1 MKEKDMKMDRISD
14 MATAV
19 FFAKQ
24 GQLFDEPVAETEE
37 EAREFLEDCL
47 AVVVPSIAH
56 VRKYLDESGMD
67 VTGLTT
73 RRRSSRCRT
82 EPFSSWRDK
91 ACMHMM

>member
-1 MKEKDMKMDRISD
+1 MKEKEMKMDRISD

-47 AVVVPSIAH
+47 AVVVPSIAQ

-67 VTGLTT
+67 VMGLTDEEVADAAEVFARPDGT
-73 RRRSSRCRT
+73 FLIV
-82 EPFSSWRDK
+82 EG
-91 ACMHMM
+91 

>member
-1 MKEKDMKMDRISD
+1 MKEKEMKMDRISD

-47 AVVVPSIAH
+47 AVVVPSIAQ

-67 VTGLTT
+67 VMGLTDEEVADAAEVFALPDGT
-73 RRRSSRCRT
+73 FLSV
-82 EPFSSWRDK
+82 EG
-91 ACMHMM
+91 